1 MPRVEPAVREAISQ
15 LPKNELEKLVLK
27 AAQKNKEFHDFLF
40 VNYTNK
46 EAAAQEL
53 FEEAK
58 SDLESLFRKSYMGFS
73 EELQI
78 AHMLSACL
86 TRINQFE
93 KTCKNKEKVLQLV
106 MHVLEIPFSLS
117 TNSFVTC
124 FTAYNHN
131 VYRLVK
137 KSISLARNIHEDLQM
152 EYTPRINEYIVVL
165 HRTSS
170 HLDYI
175 ANLPKSI

>member
-1 MPRVEPAVREAISQ
+1 MARVESIVKEAVSQ
-15 LPKNELEKLVLK
+15 LSKSELEKLVLK
-27 AAQKNKEFHDFLF
+27 AAQKSKEFHDFLF
-40 VNYTNK
+40 VNYTDK

-58 SDLESLFRKSYMGFS
+58 SDLEGLFRKAYKGFS

-93 KTCKNKEKVLQLV
+93 KASKNKEKVLRLV

-117 TNSFVTC
+117 TNSFCTC

-137 KSISLARNIHEDLQM
+137 KSISLVKNIHEDLQM
-152 EYTPRINEYIVVL
+152 EYTPTINEYLEIL

-175 ANLPKSI
+175 VNLPKSI